1 MPAIGIASNN
11 NKINPL
17 ITPTPAPNKRRFFG
31 FSPVSESF
39 LGLTN
44 FHRIHEI
51 NLNTVKFNNHNIINK
66 MILITIL
73 TIPKINSSDSVPGW
87 NKNACSGIISCKI
100 RGTDTLRVVISVVIS
115 PDINELTKLKL
126 ISNIN
131 SEMNGIAN
139 APITS
144 ASRKKSV
151 INDVF
156 KNPLIKP

>member
-1 MPAIGIASNN
+1 
-11 NKINPL
+11 
-17 ITPTPAPNKRRFFG
+17 
-31 FSPVSESF
+31 
-39 LGLTN
+39 
-44 FHRIHEI
+44 
-51 NLNTVKFNNHNIINK
+51 
-66 MILITIL
+66 
-73 TIPKINSSDSVPGW
+73 
-87 NKNACSGIISCKI
+87 
-100 RGTDTLRVVISVVIS
+100 VVISVVIS